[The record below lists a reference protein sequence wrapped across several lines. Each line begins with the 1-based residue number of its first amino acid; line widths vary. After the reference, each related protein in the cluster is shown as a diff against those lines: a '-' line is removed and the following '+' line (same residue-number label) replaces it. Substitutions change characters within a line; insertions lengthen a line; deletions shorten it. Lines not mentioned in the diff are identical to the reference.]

1 MQAAAGA
8 WRPTVASPEAHRKA
22 GPAAAKGEESLSE
35 EEEKRVEGLE
45 KPAHEDEKEGEGDAD
60 PVARGGVVV
69 PRCCCGRRIS
79 VLLPLLLLL
88 MAEQQSPTFRSDVAN
103 PPRLTGGGAPPLLPN
118 LRRSKRV

>member
-1 MQAAAGA
+1 M
-8 WRPTVASPEAHRKA
+8 
-22 GPAAAKGEESLSE
+22 SE

-69 PRCCCGRRIS
+69 PRCRCGRRIS